1 LSQFPHDEFAKD
13 LLDSLLQPYG
23 HTEPAKVVSS
33 EAREIDLY
41 FTPKPTY
48 APSPD
53 LGLLGKLAQTPASF
67 EPYRNPATL
76 AQVKSCM
83 AKLWDVQSILGEI
96 DSPPHLWIL
105 TPTFSVDKLRKLGAQ
120 ANLELSPSGI
130 YDLAPAFDTSIVVI
144 HQLPDTPETL
154 WLRIMGRNNVQLQAA
169 QEIAALPPDSRY
181 QSKALKLL
189 SNLRV
194 QLDIKKRKTVQERN
208 LIMTLSPIFV
218 AQLEQAE
225 QQGIQLGIQLG
236 MALGTLSTRF
246 GEISP
251 DLFDRLRTLDAAKIS
266 SLRKDLVTFRS
277 LDDLEAWL
285 AQ

>member
-1 LSQFPHDEFAKD
+1 
-13 LLDSLLQPYG
+13 
-23 HTEPAKVVSS
+23 
-33 EAREIDLY
+33 
-41 FTPKPTY
+41 
-48 APSPD
+48 
-53 LGLLGKLAQTPASF
+53 
-67 EPYRNPATL
+67 
-76 AQVKSCM
+76 
-83 AKLWDVQSILGEI
+83 
-96 DSPPHLWIL
+96 
-105 TPTFSVDKLRKLGAQ
+105 
-120 ANLELSPSGI
+120 
-130 YDLAPAFDTSIVVI
+130 VVI

-169 QEIAALPPDSRY
+169 QEIAALPPDNRY

-194 QLDIKKRKTVQERN
+194 QLDIKKRKTVQEKN

-225 QQGIQLGIQLG
+225 QIGKEEGIQLG
-236 MALGTLSTRF
+236 MALGTLSARF

-251 DLFDRLRTLDAAKIS
+251 DLVDRLRTLDAAKII